1 MLTVFFNKQVN
12 SNEGTMKNKNILTL
26 IFIMVISTSVFSS
39 NSDEKGIKISLIRVI
54 YDNNCAY
61 FTEKNYNKD
70 ELLIATGH
78 SKECAEKY
86 YTEIIDSNNFEQV
99 VSFIAILVMDNNTNL
114 ALTVYQDTLNNF
126 KDMQKLQVV
135 NTICLGSEDYQL
147 FLNLYIEEFPW
158 NKDILRN
165 IEYCKVRFEK
175 ETD

>member
-1 MLTVFFNKQVN
+1 
-12 SNEGTMKNKNILTL
+12 
-26 IFIMVISTSVFSS
+26 
-39 NSDEKGIKISLIRVI
+39 
-54 YDNNCAY
+54 
-61 FTEKNYNKD
+61 
-70 ELLIATGH
+70 
-78 SKECAEKY
+78 
-86 YTEIIDSNNFEQV
+86 
-99 VSFIAILVMDNNTNL
+99 MDNNTNL

-165 IEYCKVRFEK
+165 IEYCKVRFDK